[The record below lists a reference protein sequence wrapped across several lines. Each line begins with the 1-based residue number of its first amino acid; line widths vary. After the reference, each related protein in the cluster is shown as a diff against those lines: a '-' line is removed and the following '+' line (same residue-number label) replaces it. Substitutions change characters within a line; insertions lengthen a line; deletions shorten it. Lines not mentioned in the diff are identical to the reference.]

1 MCCEDYSVPM
11 NAYDLDMARLG
22 RIGEALGDGT
32 RRSLYRYVVEAQV
45 PLSAGEVGA
54 AFGLHR
60 TVARSH
66 LEKLVEM
73 NLLQVGTRRR
83 AQGGRP
89 AKVYFP
95 SEERLEIQLP
105 PRRYE
110 WLARL
115 LVQLLNRVP
124 GDHSEAAVDVGREF
138 GRNLARAS
146 LIDGVATAGDQALSP
161 HQVVKWLGENGYRAE
176 LQGGKAS
183 PLAAV
188 TIDVTNCVY
197 QEVAQ
202 LSPDVVCGFDRG
214 MICGLLGVR
223 PKDHKQVLSIL
234 DGDEFCRHEVSL

>member
-1 MCCEDYSVPM
+1 M
-11 NAYDLDMARLG
+11 NAYDGDMARLG

-32 RRSLYRYVVEAQV
+32 RRSLYRHVVESQV
-45 PLSAGEVGA
+45 PLSAGEVGD

-73 NLLQVGTRRR
+73 GLLQVGTRRR

-95 SEERLEIQLP
+95 SKERLEVQLP

-115 LVQLLNRVP
+115 LVQLLGRLP
-124 GDHSEAAVDVGREF
+124 GEHAEMAVDVGRDF
-138 GRNLARAS
+138 GHNLARAG
-146 LIDGVATAGDQALSP
+146 LVEGVAPTADARLTAGE
-161 HQVVKWLGENGYRAE
+161 VVRWLGESGYRARLHE
-176 LQGGKAS
+176 GQTGPPPK
-183 PLAAV
+183 V

-202 LSPDVVCGFDRG
+202 LAPGVVCGFDQG
-214 MICGLLGVR
+214 MICGLLGVGPGQHR
-223 PKDHKQVLSIL
+223 QVHSIL
-234 DGDEFCRHEVSL
+234 SGDDFCRHEITL

>member
-1 MCCEDYSVPM
+1 M

-32 RRSLYRYVVEAQV
+32 RRSLYRHVVESPV
-45 PLSAGEVGA
+45 PLSAGEVGE

-73 NLLQVGTRRR
+73 GLLRVGTRRR

-95 SEERLEIQLP
+95 SEERLEVQLP

-110 WLARL
+110 WLAKL
-115 LVQLLNRVP
+115 LVQLLGRLP
-124 GDHSEAAVDVGREF
+124 GEHSEMAIDVGREF
-138 GRNLARAS
+138 GRDLARAGVVE
-146 LIDGVATAGDQALSP
+146 GVAPPTDARLTANE
-161 HQVVKWLGENGYRAE
+161 VVRWLGESGYRARLHE
-176 LQGGKAS
+176 GRA
-183 PLAAV
+183 PMV
-188 TIDVTNCVY
+188 IIDVTNCVY

-202 LSPDVVCGFDRG
+202 LAPGVVCGFDQG
-214 MICGLLGVR
+214 MICGLLGVTPAQHR
-223 PKDHKQVLSIL
+223 QVLSIL
-234 DGDEFCRHEVSL
+234 SGDDFCRHEITL

>member
-32 RRSLYRYVVEAQV
+32 RRSLYRHVVEAQV

-83 AQGGRP
+83 ARGGRP

-95 SEERLEIQLP
+95 SEERLEVQFP

-115 LVQLLNRVP
+115 LVQLLNRFP
-124 GDHSEAAVDVGREF
+124 GDHSEMAVEVGCEF

-146 LIDGVATAGDQALSP
+146 LVDGVVKGGKGRLNP
-161 HQVVKWLGENGYRAE
+161 HQVVKWLGENGYRAR
-176 LQGGKAS
+176 LHSAKA
-183 PLAAV
+183 PTV

-202 LSPDVVCGFDRG
+202 LAPEVVCSFDTG
-214 MICGLLGVR
+214 MICGLLGVTAQ
-223 PKDHKQVLSIL
+223 DHKQVRSIL
-234 DGDEFCRHEVSL
+234 EGDEFCRHEISL

>member
-1 MCCEDYSVPM
+1 M
-11 NAYDLDMARLG
+11 NAYDVDMASLG

-32 RRSLYRYVVEAQV
+32 RRSLYRHVVEAPV
-45 PLSAGEVGA
+45 PLSAGEVGE

-73 NLLQVGTRRR
+73 NLLRVGTRRR

-95 SEERLEIQLP
+95 SEERLEVQLP

-110 WLARL
+110 WLAKL
-115 LVQLLNRVP
+115 LVQLLNRYP
-124 GDHSEAAVDVGREF
+124 GDHAETAVEVGQEF

-146 LIDGVATAGDQALSP
+146 LVDGVVAAGEGALSP
-161 HQVVKWLGENGYRAE
+161 RQVVEWLGENGYRAE
-176 LQGGKAS
+176 LQGGKA
-183 PLAAV
+183 PTV

-202 LSPDVVCGFDRG
+202 LSPEVVCGFDRG

-223 PKDHKQVLSIL
+223 PEDHRQVRSIL
-234 DGDEFCRHEVSL
+234 DGDHYCRHEVSL

>member
-1 MCCEDYSVPM
+1 MMCSEDYSVLM

-32 RRSLYRYVVEAQV
+32 RRSLYRHVVEAQV
-45 PLSAGEVGA
+45 PQSAGELGA
-54 AFGLHR
+54 TFGLHR

-73 NLLQVGTRRR
+73 GLLQVGTRRR

-95 SEERLEIQLP
+95 SEERLEVQLP

-115 LVQLLNRVP
+115 LVQLLGRLP
-124 GDHSEAAVDVGREF
+124 GDHYEMAIDVGHEH
-138 GRNLARAS
+138 GCNLARAS
-146 LIDGVATAGDQALSP
+146 LIDGVVSSP
-161 HQVVKWLGENGYRAE
+161 DARLTPQEVVQWLGENGYRAR
-176 LQGGKAS
+176 LSNGK
-183 PLAAV
+183 PPTV

-197 QEVAQ
+197 QEVA
-202 LSPDVVCGFDRG
+202 LLAPKMVCAFDQG
-214 MICGLLGVR
+214 MICGLLGVSPSSHR
-223 PKDHKQVLSIL
+223 QVRSIL
-234 DGDEFCRHEVSL
+234 DGDEFCRHEITL

>member
-1 MCCEDYSVPM
+1 VPM

-32 RRSLYRYVVEAQV
+32 RRSLYRHVVES
-45 PLSAGEVGA
+45 PLPVSAGEVGSV
-54 AFGLHR
+54 FGLHR

-73 NLLQVGTRRR
+73 GLLQVGTRRR

-89 AKVYFP
+89 AKVYYP
-95 SEERLEIQLP
+95 SEERLEVQLP

-115 LVQLLNRVP
+115 LVHLLGRFP
-124 GDHSEAAVDVGREF
+124 GDHSKMAVEVGREF
-138 GRNLARAS
+138 GRNLASAGVV
-146 LIDGVATAGDQALSP
+146 DGMTTAGDGRLTP
-161 HQVVKWLGENGYRAE
+161 HEVVRWLGESGYRAN
-176 LQGGKAS
+176 LAS
-183 PLAAV
+183 GEAPSV

-202 LSPDVVCGFDRG
+202 LAPGVVCGFDQG
-214 MICGLLGVR
+214 MICGLLGVEAS
-223 PKDHKQVLSIL
+223 HHAQLNSIVNG
-234 DGDEFCRHEVSL
+234 DGFCRHQITV

>member
-1 MCCEDYSVPM
+1 M

-32 RRSLYRYVVEAQV
+32 RRSLYRHVVESQV
-45 PLSAGEVGA
+45 PLSAGEVGD

-73 NLLQVGTRRR
+73 GLLQVGIRRR

-95 SEERLEIQLP
+95 SEERLEVQLP

-115 LVQLLNRVP
+115 LVQLLGRIP
-124 GDHSEAAVDVGREF
+124 GDHSEIAIDVGHEF
-138 GRNLARAS
+138 GRNLARAG
-146 LIDGVATAGDQALSP
+146 LVDGGVASHDVRLTP
-161 HQVVKWLGENGYRAE
+161 HEVVRWLGETGYRAR
-176 LQGGKAS
+176 LHDGKA
-183 PLAAV
+183 PTV

-202 LSPDVVCGFDRG
+202 LAPAVVCGFDQG
-214 MICGLLGVR
+214 MICGLLGASPSKHR
-223 PKDHKQVLSIL
+223 QVHSIL
-234 DGDEFCRHEVSL
+234 AGDDFCRHEITL